1 MSHITR
7 DINRVT
13 GTVIGISGKLILY
26 ALVILLLAE
35 GVTRGYA
42 FGHSLFYESSVE
54 QAPGRDIVVTV
65 PDGQSDSDTIH
76 ELKKD
81 GLIDNELA
89 MRVQMKFY
97 DYEIHPGTYTLN
109 TSMSSKKMLQILVAA
124 TRPKRILEVGTAV
137 GYSALLM
144 AQVMPEETDIIT
156 IEKYEPRIPVARR
169 HFAEAGLSDR
179 ITLLEGDAGEILK
192 KLDGSFD
199 FIFMDAAKGQYIH
212 WLPDILRLLST
223 GGVLFSDNVLQ
234 DGDIIESRFA
244 VERRNRTIHARMR
257 EYLYTLTHMP
267 EFQTSVV
274 PIGDGVALS
283 VKG

>member
-35 GVTRGYA
+35 GITRGYA

-109 TSMSSKKMLQILVAA
+109 TSMSANKMLQILNEKAD
-124 TRPKRILEVGTAV
+124 KE
-137 GYSALLM
+137 
-144 AQVMPEETDIIT
+144 EET
-156 IEKYEPRIPVARR
+156 A
-169 HFAEAGLSDR
+169 S
-179 ITLLEGDAGEILK
+179 
-192 KLDGSFD
+192 
-199 FIFMDAAKGQYIH
+199 
-212 WLPDILRLLST
+212 
-223 GGVLFSDNVLQ
+223 
-234 DGDIIESRFA
+234 
-244 VERRNRTIHARMR
+244 
-257 EYLYTLTHMP
+257 
-267 EFQTSVV
+267 
-274 PIGDGVALS
+274 
-283 VKG
+283 

>member
-35 GVTRGYA
+35 GHHKGLCLL
-42 FGHSLFYESSVE
+42 GHSLFYESSVE

-109 TSMSSKKMLQILVAA
+109 TSMSSKKMLQILNEKAD
-124 TRPKRILEVGTAV
+124 KE
-137 GYSALLM
+137 
-144 AQVMPEETDIIT
+144 EET
-156 IEKYEPRIPVARR
+156 A
-169 HFAEAGLSDR
+169 S
-179 ITLLEGDAGEILK
+179 
-192 KLDGSFD
+192 
-199 FIFMDAAKGQYIH
+199 
-212 WLPDILRLLST
+212 
-223 GGVLFSDNVLQ
+223 
-234 DGDIIESRFA
+234 
-244 VERRNRTIHARMR
+244 
-257 EYLYTLTHMP
+257 
-267 EFQTSVV
+267 
-274 PIGDGVALS
+274 
-283 VKG
+283 

>member
-13 GTVIGISGKLILY
+13 GTVIGISGRLILY

-35 GVTRGYA
+35 GITRGYA

-109 TSMSSKKMLQILVAA
+109 TAISSKKV
-124 TRPKRILEVGTAV
+124 R
-137 GYSALLM
+137 
-144 AQVMPEETDIIT
+144 
-156 IEKYEPRIPVARR
+156 
-169 HFAEAGLSDR
+169 
-179 ITLLEGDAGEILK
+179 
-192 KLDGSFD
+192 
-199 FIFMDAAKGQYIH
+199 
-212 WLPDILRLLST
+212 
-223 GGVLFSDNVLQ
+223 
-234 DGDIIESRFA
+234 
-244 VERRNRTIHARMR
+244 
-257 EYLYTLTHMP
+257 
-267 EFQTSVV
+267 
-274 PIGDGVALS
+274 
-283 VKG
+283 

>member
-7 DINRVT
+7 EINKVT

-35 GVTRGYA
+35 GITRGYA

-65 PDGQSDSDTIH
+65 PDGQSESDTIH

-109 TSMSSKKMLQILVAA
+109 TSMSSKKMLQILNEKAD
-124 TRPKRILEVGTAV
+124 KE
-137 GYSALLM
+137 
-144 AQVMPEETDIIT
+144 EET
-156 IEKYEPRIPVARR
+156 A
-169 HFAEAGLSDR
+169 S
-179 ITLLEGDAGEILK
+179 
-192 KLDGSFD
+192 
-199 FIFMDAAKGQYIH
+199 
-212 WLPDILRLLST
+212 
-223 GGVLFSDNVLQ
+223 
-234 DGDIIESRFA
+234 
-244 VERRNRTIHARMR
+244 
-257 EYLYTLTHMP
+257 
-267 EFQTSVV
+267 
-274 PIGDGVALS
+274 
-283 VKG
+283 